1 MRILIAHNRY
11 QQMGG
16 EDVVFNLESKALE
29 DAGHD
34 VERYVLDNASIQSWY
49 DKAHAAINV
58 SYNKSSVRSFQ
69 ETLKNFNPDVVHVHN
84 FFPLLTPGALS
95 AAARSGIPTIQTLHN
110 YRALCAN
117 GLFFRNGRVC
127 QDCTSGSYLPA
138 VVHRC
143 YRGSA
148 PGSFAVGRMGRH
160 LRKISHR
167 FPDLITFLALTNFSK
182 SRFVDGGFNEKQIMV
197 KEQAIADPG
206 EGDQSRERR
215 ILFVGRLS
223 PEKGADIL
231 CRVAPRLDA
240 EFMIIGGGPEYD
252 ALSRIKPQNVTLLGP
267 LPREEM
273 FKYMKSATAVAVPS
287 RWFEVAPLTV
297 FEALAT
303 GTPVVASDHGTLTE
317 IVDRGVTGLL
327 AAPGDDLAW
336 EQAFKALLSSPEMAR
351 EMGRNARAAYLQR
364 FTEAANLRRLIEI
377 YEAAIEKS
385 RASLA

>member
-1 MRILIAHNRY
+1 
-11 QQMGG
+11 
-16 EDVVFNLESKALE
+16 
-29 DAGHD
+29 
-34 VERYVLDNASIQSWY
+34 
-49 DKAHAAINV
+49 
-58 SYNKSSVRSFQ
+58 
-69 ETLKNFNPDVVHVHN
+69 
-84 FFPLLTPGALS
+84 
-95 AAARSGIPTIQTLHN
+95 
-110 YRALCAN
+110 
-117 GLFFRNGRVC
+117 
-127 QDCTSGSYLPA
+127 
-138 VVHRC
+138 
-143 YRGSA
+143 
-148 PGSFAVGRMGRH
+148 
-160 LRKISHR
+160 
-167 FPDLITFLALTNFSK
+167 
-182 SRFVDGGFNEKQIMV
+182 
-197 KEQAIADPG
+197 
-206 EGDQSRERR
+206 
-215 ILFVGRLS
+215 
-223 PEKGADIL
+223 
-231 CRVAPRLDA
+231 
-240 EFMIIGGGPEYD
+240 MIIGGGPEYD